1 MSQEALHGAV
11 TLHAIVSYDDTSGD
25 LDALALGAL
34 LHATGARLT
43 LAYVRHA
50 TQGHC
55 EHERLSQEAA
65 EALLERGA
73 ARLGDERVQRRV
85 VVSAS
90 TGEGL
95 GWLAEQER
103 ADLIA
108 FGSEY
113 RTPRGHVAAGR
124 TAQVL
129 LEGGPVAIALAPS
142 GYAAQP
148 RAIGSVA
155 LLPGCDD
162 PAGLETAAA
171 IAARF
176 DASVVGRPGDADLL
190 VAGSRAQAPPG
201 RVSVSALT
209 ANAIEQARAPVLI
222 VARGVAVGAARHV
235 AA

>member
-1 MSQEALHGAV
+1 M

-34 LHATGARLT
+34 LHGAGARLT

-50 TQGHC
+50 TQRHDKD
-55 EHERLSQEAA
+55 ERLSQEAA

-95 GWLAEQER
+95 GWLAEREH
-103 ADLIA
+103 ADLVA

-129 LEGGPVAIALAPS
+129 LEGGPVAIAIAPS
-142 GYAAQP
+142 GYAGWA
-148 RAIGSVA
+148 RTIRSVA
-155 LLPGCDD
+155 ALPGCDD
-162 PAGLETAAA
+162 PAAIETAGA

-176 DASVVGRPGDADLL
+176 DAVVVERARDADLL
-190 VAGSRAQAPPG
+190 VAGSRAGTAPG
-201 RVSVSALT
+201 RVGVSALT

-222 VARGVAVGAARHV
+222 VARGAAVGAARHV
-235 AA
+235 AV